1 MNWYLQS
8 GKESDIAINTRIR
21 LSRNLQ
27 GYNFHLSSKQLREL
41 ENKIKDNVYQIAYG
55 LRFLKLE
62 DMDDITK
69 LSLVEKGLINYNFA
83 FKSNN
88 IGAILVNDE
97 ENICIM
103 IGEDDHLKIQV
114 FSSGLELENTLNLA
128 IEIDKK
134 IEEIFGYC
142 VSKQYGYLT
151 ACPNNIGTGLK
162 VSVKLHLPALAKTRN
177 TEKVLEAINN
187 FGIHIKG
194 VYDENGHI
202 IGDMYE
208 ITNKKTLGITEN
220 EIIQNIKIIVEKII
234 KQERTARRFLA
245 NEGIE
250 IQDLIYRNY
259 GILTNCRKITM
270 EEAQNLLSTVKLGVD
285 LGMVKELSDLQIQ
298 KLYLYI
304 QPGNLQKYF
313 GKQYEKLDREMKR
326 AEIIK
331 QVIKQ

>member
-21 LSRNLQ
+21 FSRNIQ
-27 GYNFHLSSKQLREL
+27 GYRFNLSPKELQEL
-41 ENKIKDNVYQIAYG
+41 ENKIKENIYQIGYG
-55 LRFLKLE
+55 LRFLKLQ

-83 FKSNN
+83 FQSGN

-114 FSSGLELENTLNLA
+114 FNSGLELENTLNLA

-142 VSKQYGYLT
+142 VSKKYGYLT

-162 VSVKLHLPALAKTRN
+162 ASVKVHLPALAKTRN
-177 TEKVLEAINN
+177 TEKVLQAINN
-187 FGIHIKG
+187 FGINIKG
-194 VYDENGHI
+194 FYDEKGNI
-202 IGDMYE
+202 LGDMYE
-208 ITNKKTLGITEN
+208 ISNKKTLGITEN
-220 EIIQNIKIIVEKII
+220 EIIQNVKIVVEKVI

-250 IQDLIYRNY
+250 VEDIIYRDY
-259 GILTNCRKITM
+259 GILTNCKKITM
-270 EEAQNLLSTVKLGVD
+270 EEAQNLLSTIKLGVD
-285 LGMVKELSDLQIQ
+285 LGILKELSDLQIQ

-304 QPGNLQKYF
+304 QPGNLQNYF
-313 GKQYEKLDREMKR
+313 GEQYERLDMEMKR
-326 AEIIK
+326 AEMIK
-331 QVIKQ
+331 QVINQ